1 MHRLLATW
9 SSVAQ
14 EDSVSQQGESEFLLP
29 PVYQL
34 GYVVRDIERA
44 CRHYESTF
52 GTGPFS
58 PVIDVAMN
66 GALLRGKR
74 VDTTIKVA
82 FVQSGDVQIELI
94 QPVAGENPYTEFLE
108 ARGEGIHHLAYKVDD
123 MESVKARFAE
133 KVGDPVFSC
142 DMGVMEFA
150 YYDTSE
156 IGGLMLEFLYFRD
169 ADPEA

>member
-1 MHRLLATW
+1 M
-9 SSVAQ
+9 
-14 EDSVSQQGESEFLLP
+14 SQQEASPFILP

-44 CRHYESTF
+44 CKHYESVF

-58 PVIDVAMN
+58 DVIDVNMD
-66 GALLRGKR
+66 GAILRGKP
-74 VDTTIKVA
+74 VDTRIKVA

-94 QPVAGENPYTEFLE
+94 EPVGGKNPYTEFLE

-123 MESVKARFAE
+123 MEAMKAVFTE
-133 KVGDPVFSC
+133 KVGEPVFYR

-156 IGGLMLEFLYFRD
+156 VGGLMIEFLCFKN
-169 ADPEA
+169 ADKKA

>member
-1 MHRLLATW
+1 M
-9 SSVAQ
+9 
-14 EDSVSQQGESEFLLP
+14 SQQEASPFILP

-44 CRHYESTF
+44 CKHYESVF

-58 PVIDVAMN
+58 DVIDVNMD
-66 GALLRGKR
+66 GAILRGKP
-74 VDTTIKVA
+74 VDTRIKVA

-94 QPVAGENPYTEFLE
+94 EPVGGKNPYTEFLE
-108 ARGEGIHHLAYKVDD
+108 ARGEGIHHLAYKVED
-123 MESVKARFAE
+123 MEAMKAVFSE
-133 KVGDPVFSC
+133 KVGEPVFYR

-156 IGGLMLEFLYFRD
+156 VGGLMIEFLCFKN
-169 ADPEA
+169 ADKKA